1 LFETDLDIY
10 LIVSTNHVSARP
22 MKRDE
27 TIRARQKLL
36 DKLSISGDMLRGSL
50 FQRIIRH
57 TRGCPKCA
65 RGGGHPLW
73 VLSVGYQGQRTR
85 QFSLR
90 PDQVPEVQRW
100 LRNYQELKTAIKG
113 ICELNL
119 DLLCP
124 DPGPSKSRRKTRD

>member
-1 LFETDLDIY
+1 
-10 LIVSTNHVSARP
+10 

-36 DKLSISGDMLRGSL
+36 DKLSISSDMLRGSL

-90 PDQVPEVQRW
+90 PNQVPEVQRW
-100 LRNYQELKTAIKG
+100 LRNYQELKTAIKA

>member
-1 LFETDLDIY
+1 LFEITLNIY
-10 LIVSTNHVSARP
+10 LIASVNRVSALT
-22 MKRDE
+22 MKCIK

-36 DKLSISGDMLRGSL
+36 DKLSISGEMLRGSV

-57 TRGCPKCA
+57 SRGCQKCA

-90 PDQVPEVQRW
+90 PDQVPEVRRW
-100 LRNYQELKTAIKG
+100 LHNYQDLKTAVET

-119 DLLCP
+119 DLLRP
-124 DPGPSKSRRKTRD
+124 DPSPPKSPRKTRD

>member
-1 LFETDLDIY
+1 
-10 LIVSTNHVSARP
+10 

-36 DKLSISGDMLRGSL
+36 DKVSISGDMLRGSL

-57 TRGCPKCA
+57 SRGCPKCA

-73 VLSVGYQGQRTR
+73 VLSVGYQRQRTR

-90 PDQVPEVQRW
+90 PDQVVEVRRW
-100 LRNYQELKTAIKG
+100 LRNYQELKAAIET

-119 DLLCP
+119 DLLRADHAP
-124 DPGPSKSRRKTRD
+124 PKSRRKPRD